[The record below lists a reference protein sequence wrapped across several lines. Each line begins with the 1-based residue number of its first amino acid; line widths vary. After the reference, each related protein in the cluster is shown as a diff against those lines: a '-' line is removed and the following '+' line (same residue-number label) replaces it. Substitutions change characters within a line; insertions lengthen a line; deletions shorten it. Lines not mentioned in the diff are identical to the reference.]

1 MIQRLEHGY
10 GGFIDVYAVMESI
23 AEKIE
28 ATLEENPH
36 EAIRMTKRHGYHSE
50 GQGGWADIII
60 VAGAK

>member
-1 MIQRLEHGY
+1 
-10 GGFIDVYAVMESI
+10 MESI

-50 GQGGWADIII
+50 EQGGWADIII